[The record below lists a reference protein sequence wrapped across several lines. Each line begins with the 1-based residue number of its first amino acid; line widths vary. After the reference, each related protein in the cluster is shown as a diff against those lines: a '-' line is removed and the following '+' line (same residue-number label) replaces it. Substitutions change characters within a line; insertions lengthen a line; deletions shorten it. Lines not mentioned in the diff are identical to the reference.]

1 MANLGSTDTPA
12 AAQSLDL
19 PNGYSPAFEED
30 SGDLVIND
38 SNGNT
43 VFRWDDT
50 NGQFQLAAPLDA
62 DGNDVTNIGSLGTED
77 LDTRTSFA
85 SYVFYTDGSEIS
97 AIPQQN
103 PEGVSLAEVTGT
115 DLPTVYRDVVVN
127 QIPPQGNAKAAWGKI
142 TFRRGEYT
150 GSVSNIPENGLLGPT
165 ALHLEGE
172 VTNFNKQGEDSL
184 QVPGQEPP
192 VRLKTNGDGFVNPDV
207 DSKLAT
213 NFTVSNLQIHGDGS
227 AAGGNAL
234 DASGSNTWDRCYFF
248 NVTFNE
254 FQNPLKSAF
263 STDAPTVFED
273 CMWRGFTDIVTYTNR
288 NQLIRCEWFGDDGS
302 PASVEVSGQTQMW
315 GCESRC
321 TGESTNGVIRA
332 DGQSQVFFP
341 RVRKVGGTDGD
352 GTGVFIQGNASVLC
366 PYIYDNRNFRDS
378 IALLD
383 NSTVHWPYDD
393 SSPSR
398 ASVVYSGGTE
408 PSVWEPRAPN
418 ASTVTFVNISP
429 TRGRFNGVIGGG
441 VLGGVDLST
450 VNGQHEGDEAVADGT
465 ATGATA
471 GDSARWDGGNAEWRV
486 FNSDATV

>member
-1 MANLGSTDTPA
+1 
-12 AAQSLDL
+12 
-19 PNGYSPAFEED
+19 
-30 SGDLVIND
+30 
-38 SNGNT
+38 
-43 VFRWDDT
+43 
-50 NGQFQLAAPLDA
+50 
-62 DGNDVTNIGSLGTED
+62 
-77 LDTRTSFA
+77 
-85 SYVFYTDGSEIS
+85 
-97 AIPQQN
+97 
-103 PEGVSLAEVTGT
+103 
-115 DLPTVYRDVVVN
+115 
-127 QIPPQGNAKAAWGKI
+127 
-142 TFRRGEYT
+142 
-150 GSVSNIPENGLLGPT
+150 
-165 ALHLEGE
+165 
-172 VTNFNKQGEDSL
+172 
-184 QVPGQEPP
+184 
-192 VRLKTNGDGFVNPDV
+192 
-207 DSKLAT
+207 
-213 NFTVSNLQIHGDGS
+213 
-227 AAGGNAL
+227 
-234 DASGSNTWDRCYFF
+234 
-248 NVTFNE
+248 
-254 FQNPLKSAF
+254 
-263 STDAPTVFED
+263 
-273 CMWRGFTDIVTYTNR
+273 MWRGFTDIVTYTNR